1 MADHFRALL
10 KDARARDIQFQPL
23 GQLLPADPAGH
34 GADDHAE
41 EPGRNRSDDEGEKS
55 REPQGINAQPRATG
69 EGDPSRRGERTDAA
83 DSRAAT
89 ASIPAAR
96 GSRPRCW

>member
-1 MADHFRALL
+1 MEPGNLAKEMA
-10 KDARARDIQFQPL
+10 ARILEQN
-23 GQLLPADPAGH
+23 
-34 GADDHAE
+34 AE

-89 ASIPAAR
+89 ASMSSVEDQTLVELRHDFSAGLEPDGGMDMGI
-96 GSRPRCW
+96 